1 MNSNLPASDKAAV
14 VGAADPAVGT
24 SAISTGWIAAKDF
37 YQFLAVILA
46 GTLGSSAT
54 LDAKLEQATDDSG
67 TAAKDITGKAITQL
81 TQADTDDSDKQALIN
96 LRPDELD
103 GANGFTHFRLTITPA
118 TANSGAAGVVLGLEP
133 RYAPASGF
141 DAASVAEIV
150 A

>member
-24 SAISTGWIAAKDF
+24 SAISTGWIKAADF
-37 YQFLAVILA
+37 HQFMAVAMA
-46 GTLGSSAT
+46 GALGASAT
-54 LDAKLEQATDDSG
+54 FDAKIEEASDDSG
-67 TAAKDITGKAITQL
+67 TGAQDLTGKTITQL
-81 TQADTDDSDKQALIN
+81 TKAGDDDSNKQAIIN
-96 LRPDELD
+96 LRPDELSE
-103 GANGFTHFRLTITPA
+103 GFTHFRLTVTPA
-118 TANSGAAGVVLGLEP
+118 VANSGAAGVVLGLEP